1 MYSII
6 GLGIAAGM
14 IGLGILAILA
24 AGVKSIKNG
33 NQDLKKIVTFLVPFA
48 VAGISF
54 GITGSINE
62 AGIAT
67 MIFMILAMLI
77 LIVLSGFRSTFNI

>member
-14 IGLGILAILA
+14 IGLGLLAILV

-33 NQDLKKIVTFLVPFA
+33 NQDLKKIVTFLIPFA
-48 VAGISF
+48 VAGIAF
-54 GITGSINE
+54 GITGSVNE

-67 MIFMILAMLI
+67 MIFMMGAMLI
-77 LIVLSGFRSTFNI
+77 LMLLTGFRSTFNL

>member
-14 IGLGILAILA
+14 IGLGLLAILA
-24 AGVKSIKNG
+24 AGIKSIKNG
-33 NQDLKKIVTFLVPFA
+33 NQDIKKIVTFIVPFA
-48 VAGISF
+48 VAGIAF
-54 GITGSINE
+54 GITGNINE

-67 MIFMILAMLI
+67 MIFMIVAMLI
-77 LIVLSGFRSTFNI
+77 LIVLTGFRSTFNI

>member
-6 GLGIAAGM
+6 GLGIAAGL
-14 IGLGILAILA
+14 IGLGILATLV

-33 NQDLKKIVTFLVPFA
+33 NQDLKKIITFVVPFA
-48 VAGISF
+48 VYGIAY

-67 MIFMILAMLI
+67 MLFMMGAMLL
-77 LIVLSGFRSTFNI
+77 LIVLSSFRSTFNL